1 MVRFGLLPLCLLTC
15 NVSLLAPLQIF
26 GQTAEQNATFP
37 DDFRAKVGP
46 LPQGGYLLNSGW
58 RITPAGKNIPLGTLP
73 MSHALSPDGRYLAV
87 LNGGFQRPSI
97 SVIDLTAEHE
107 VSRTAIDDAWRGL
120 AFSAAG
126 DRLFAGNGGRPAVSE
141 FTFNNGNLTAGR
153 KFDLCPGEKGHVG
166 HLVGD
171 IALSR
176 DGKQL
181 LVGDVDEDTIYV
193 VDVDSGKVSRSIGCV
208 PNPYGLLIHPDG
220 KSFFVT
226 SWSTASVHQ
235 YRMDDGAEVAAISVG
250 AHPTEMVW
258 TPESGD
264 RLFVTCANTNYV
276 HVIARCGESWD
287 VVEKINL
294 ALWPR
299 EPVGVTPSSIAL
311 SQDHRTIYVACS
323 DANTVAVVDVS
334 QGRTEV
340 RGFVPTGWYPTAVR
354 VMADGR
360 LVVLNGKGLRSYP
373 TPLRRLGDYVLSLQS
388 GSAQI
393 VEPPEAQQLQRYSEQ
408 VLANSPYRESLLES
422 AGLGKGNPVPNRSGM
437 PSPIKHV
444 ILLMKENRT
453 YDQILG
459 DMKEG
464 NGDPSVVMFGE
475 NVTPNHHK
483 IAREFVLLDNFYVN
497 ADVSADGLY
506 WTTAAIA
513 PDTTVKTL
521 PIEYADRIY
530 GFAPSA
536 HFDNAIEPQRGKS
549 NPEGTRMAPGG
560 HIWDKAIKAGVSLRN
575 YGFMAINLP
584 HLKSDGVQIQEV
596 EDPVLA
602 PYTNMYF
609 RQHDRSF
616 PDVQRMHV
624 IFKELDQW
632 EQTGN
637 MPQLILITI
646 GNDHTEGTRPGAC
659 TPSSCVAENDQA
671 LGALVERVS
680 HSKFWPST
688 AIFVLEDDSQDG
700 PDHVDSHRSPAFV
713 ISPYTR
719 RKYVDSTLYNTTSV
733 LRTIE
738 LILGMEP
745 MTVFDAGARPMA
757 NCFQQKTDLT
767 PYESESPRVSL
778 TDKNPLSSPT
788 AQRSLKLDFSRSD
801 LNDDEE
807 LNEILW
813 LAVKG
818 TEPPPPVRSRFSR

>member
-1 MVRFGLLPLCLLTC
+1 MICLSRLFTLATVASLLLPI
-15 NVSLLAPLQIF
+15 QMI
-26 GQTAEQNATFP
+26 GQRAQP
-37 DDFRAKVGP
+37 DAVPVDDVRAKVGP
-46 LPQGGYLLNSGW
+46 LPQGGYMQNTGW
-58 RITPAGKNIPLGTLP
+58 RINAAGRNIPLGTLP
-73 MSHALSPDGRYLAV
+73 MSHALSPDGRYLAI
-87 LNGGFQRPSI
+87 LNGGFERPSV
-97 SVIDLTAEHE
+97 SVIDLRDEHE
-107 VSRTAIDDAWRGL
+107 VSRIAIEDGWRGL
-120 AFSAAG
+120 AFSPSG
-126 DRLFAGNGGRPAVSE
+126 NKLYAGNGGRPTITE
-141 FTFNNGNLTAGR
+141 ITFNNGNLTAQR
-153 KFDLCPGEKGHVG
+153 KIELCPGEQGHAG

-171 IALSR
+171 VALSR

-181 LVGDVDEDTIYV
+181 LVSDLDQDTIYFV
-193 VDVDSGKVSRSIGCV
+193 EVDSGKVLRRVSCA
-208 PNPYGLLIHPDG
+208 PNPYGLLINPDG

-235 YRMDDGAEVAAISVG
+235 YRMEDGAEVAAISVG

-258 TPESGD
+258 KPESGG
-264 RLFVTCANTNYV
+264 RLFVACANTNHVYV
-276 HVIARCGESWD
+276 AAASGEFWN

-294 ALWPR
+294 ALSPR
-299 EPVGVTPSSIAL
+299 QPVGMTPSSIAL

-323 DANTVAVVDVS
+323 DANTVAIVDVS
-334 QGRTEV
+334 QVRSAV

-354 VMADGR
+354 VLADGR
-360 LVVLNGKGLRSYP
+360 LVVLNGKGLNSYP
-373 TPLRRLGDYVLSLQS
+373 MPLRRHGDYVLSLQS
-388 GSAQI
+388 GSATI
-393 VEPPEAQQLQRYSEQ
+393 VEPWDAQQLQLYTKQ
-408 VLANSPYRESLLES
+408 VLANSPYRDSLLEN
-422 AGLGKGNPVPNRSGM
+422 AGVEDGNPIPNRPGA

-453 YDQILG
+453 YDQMLG

-464 NGDPSVVMFGE
+464 NGDPSLVMFGE

-513 PDTTVKTL
+513 PDTTVKAL
-521 PIEYADRIY
+521 PTEYAGRIY
-530 GFAPSA
+530 GFAPNA
-536 HFDNAIEPQRGKS
+536 HFHNAIQPQRGKS
-549 NPEGTRMAPGG
+549 NPEGVRTAPGG
-560 HIWDKAIKAGVSLRN
+560 HIWDKALKAGVSLRN

-584 HLKSDGVQIQEV
+584 HLKPDGIQIQEV
-596 EDPVLA
+596 MDPVVA

-616 PDVQRMHV
+616 PDVKRMNV
-624 IFKELDQW
+624 IFKDLDQW

-671 LGALVERVS
+671 LGVLVERVS
-680 HSKFWPST
+680 KSTFWPST

-713 ISPYTR
+713 ISPYTK

-757 NCFQQKTDLT
+757 NCFQQKADLT
-767 PYESESPRVSL
+767 PYKSEPPRVSL
-778 TDKNPLSSPT
+778 TDKNPATSPT
-788 AQRSLKLDFSRSD
+788 AERSLKLDFSGSD

-813 LAVKG
+813 LAIKG
-818 TEPPPPVRSRFSR
+818 TQPPPPVRSRFSR